1 MSLFTLLD
9 SWRQTPS
16 LAGNTAAWKTF
27 PAWPGE
33 FVPFPAD
40 LHPGLIAALEARG
53 IEALYTHQAA
63 AWQHLQA
70 GQHPVIIT
78 GTASGKS
85 LCYNLPILDHL
96 LRDSDARALYLFPT
110 KALAQD
116 QAEALRG
123 LISNQ
128 KSVVSSQKS
137 VVSNQQSSIF
147 HLPSSISI
155 ATYDGD
161 TPTSARS
168 AIRQNARLVI
178 TNPDML
184 HAGILPHHTRWAGFF
199 RHLRFVVIDEMH
211 LYRGVFGSHVAN
223 VLRRLKRV
231 ALFYGAAPQFILTSA
246 TIANPGELAE
256 GLIEAPVT
264 LVEHDG
270 AAKGTKHFLIYNPPI
285 VDRELGLRR
294 STLQETV
301 RLTQDLLVHEVQTIV
316 FGRARRSVEMIL
328 KHLKD
333 EGGRRKDEIISSS
346 FIRAYRSGYLPRQ
359 RREIERG
366 LREGQVQAVVA
377 TTALEL
383 GIDIGG
389 LGAAVLAGYP
399 GTIAGTWQQAG
410 RAGRQREASLAVLI
424 TSANPLD
431 QFLAHHPDYFFERS
445 PEQALLNPNN
455 LLILLQHLRC
465 AAFELPFQSGEGF
478 GRVAAEQV
486 NEFLQFLLA
495 AGELHRSGETFFWMA
510 DQYPA
515 ERVSLRSASPERVLL
530 QIETDEGW
538 QTIGEVDGASAPW
551 MVHPQAIYLHE
562 GQAYLVETLDLEQN
576 LARLRPSQADYYTD
590 PKRETTV
597 ELIAT
602 SNQADVRG
610 ASKAWGEIQV
620 TTQVVGY
627 RQLRWFTQEPLGEGS
642 LDLPPSELQT
652 TGYWLALTEGTVERL
667 RAQGLWT
674 NDPNNYGPTWAKQ
687 RRLARA
693 RDSYYCQ
700 MCGAP
705 EQGREHDVHHKIPFR
720 TFASAEQANQ
730 LTNLITLCHACH
742 RRAETAVRVR
752 SGLAGLSFVLGH
764 LAPLFLM
771 CDRSDVAVHHDPK
784 SPLAGGQPAV
794 VIYEVIPGGIGF
806 SERLYELHDSLI
818 AHAHELV
825 AACPCADGCPSCVG
839 PGGEDGRGSKP
850 EALAIL
856 AALAGVCY
864 TPLLIAS

>member
-1 MSLFTLLD
+1 MSLSTLL
-9 SWRQTPS
+9 SVWRDTPS
-16 LAGNTAAWKTF
+16 IAGNVAAWRTF

-33 FVPFPAD
+33 FASLPAD
-40 LHPGLIAALEARG
+40 LHPALAAALHARG

-63 AWQHLQA
+63 AWEHLQA
-70 GQHPVIIT
+70 GRHPVIVT

-116 QAEALRG
+116 QAEAVRQ
-123 LISNQ
+123 I
-128 KSVVSSQKS
+128 VSTLNIERSTFN
-137 VVSNQQSSIF
+137 VS
-147 HLPSSISI
+147 
-155 ATYDGD
+155 TYDGD
-161 TPTSARS
+161 TPTSARP
-168 AIRQNARLVI
+168 AIRQHARLVI

-184 HAGILPHHTRWAGFF
+184 HAGILPHHTRWADFF
-199 RHLRFVVIDEMH
+199 RRLRFVVIDEMH
-211 LYRGVFGSHVAN
+211 IYRGIFGSHVAN
-223 VLRRLKRV
+223 VLRRLQRV

-256 GLIEAPVT
+256 RLIEAPVT
-264 LVEHDG
+264 LVDNDG
-270 AAKGTKHFLIYNPPI
+270 ATRGAKHFLIYNPPI
-285 VDRELGLRR
+285 VDHELGLRR
-294 STLQETV
+294 STQHETV
-301 RLTQDLLVHEVQTIV
+301 RLTQELLAHNVQTIV
-316 FGRARRSVEMIL
+316 FGRARRSVEMML

-333 EGGRRKDEIISSS
+333 EGGRRKDEERENLSS
-346 FIRAYRSGYLPRQ
+346 FITCPRQGVHPSSFQVRAYRSGYLPRQ

-366 LREGQVQAVVA
+366 LREGRVQAVVA

-410 RAGRQREASLAVLI
+410 RAGRQSEASLAVLI

-445 PEQALLNPNN
+445 PEQALINPDN
-455 LLILLQHLRC
+455 LLVLLQHLRC
-465 AAFELPFQSGEGF
+465 AAFELPFRQGHGF
-478 GRVAAEQV
+478 GRVVPEQV
-486 NEFLQFLLA
+486 SEFLQFLRE
-495 AGELHRSGETFFWMA
+495 AGELHLSGQTFFWMA

-515 ERVSLRSASPERVLL
+515 ERVSLRSASPDRVLL
-530 QIETDEGW
+530 QVEGEDGW
-538 QTIGEVDGASAPW
+538 QTIGEVDEASAPW

-562 GQAYLVETLDLEQN
+562 GQTYRVEALDLDQN
-576 LARLRPSQADYYTD
+576 LARLHPSQADYYTE

-597 ELIAT
+597 QLIAT
-602 SNQADVRG
+602 TSEAEVRG
-610 ASKAWGEIQV
+610 ATKATGDILV

-627 RQLRWFTQEPLGEGS
+627 QQLRWFSQERLGEGEVT
-642 LDLPPSELQT
+642 LPPTELHT
-652 TGYWLALTEGTVERL
+652 SGYWLALAETTVEEL
-667 RAQGLWT
+667 RALGLWS
-674 NDPNNYGPTWAKQ
+674 NDPNNYGPNWSKQ

-693 RDSYYCQ
+693 RDGYRCQ

-720 TFASAEQANQ
+720 TFASYEQANQ
-730 LTNLITLCHACH
+730 LANLITLCHPCH

-752 SGLAGLSFVLGH
+752 SGLAGLAFALGH

-771 CDRSDVAVHHDPK
+771 CDRNDVAVHHDPK
-784 SPLAGGQPAV
+784 SPLTNGQPTV

-806 SERLYELHDSLI
+806 SERLFELHDQLI

-839 PGGEDGRGSKP
+839 PGGEEGRGGKP
-850 EALAIL
+850 ETLAIL
-856 AALAGVCY
+856 AAL
-864 TPLLIAS
+864 S